1 MWSFIIVS
9 VCMFGADARKCNGDA
24 IKQDELQGTWSV
36 VSVDFD
42 GKTIPT
48 KSETDSLIVFKGNEL
63 LNILEGKPDTKA
75 TFVIDV
81 GKKPKRMEIT
91 FETPCGT
98 KEKAHAIYDFKRDG
112 TLRLAFIGEK
122 QPATFETKPGSPNRV
137 LNLKRVKPRPRPQGG

>member
-9 VCMFGADARKCNGDA
+9 VCMFGADVLKDSGDD
-24 IKQDELQGTWSV
+24 IKQDELEGTWSV

-48 KSETDSLIVFKGNEL
+48 KSETDSIIVFKGNEL
-63 LNILEGKPDTKA
+63 LNILEGKRDTKA
-75 TFVIDV
+75 TFVIDLSR
-81 GKKPKRMEIT
+81 KPKRMEID
-91 FETPCGT
+91 FEGPCGT
-98 KEKAHAIYDFKRDG
+98 KGKSHAIYDFKRDG

-137 LNLKRVKPRPRPQGG
+137 LNLKRVKPRPRP